1 MTRLSPRIVLA
12 AVAAAAALAVAAAV
26 PALTARPAAS
36 ARSVLPAAAAGTTIY
51 ACLTSR
57 HILTRVS
64 VGTPPVCPAGT
75 VPVRWRGQAGP
86 PVPSPSP
93 RASSPSPS
101 PTGTSPAPH
110 PSPTA
115 TSPSP
120 GPSPTGAACV
130 TSTHSGNCGP
140 YDYPAIS
147 NSNGYTTYVGN
158 NMWGCGPDTNTTSC
172 GPQTVAA
179 HDPGNWSATS
189 TQASGNTAVLTYPNV
204 QQVFT
209 KTTND
214 DPAISAFTS
223 ITSDFTETMN
233 PQAGTDAEAAYDV
246 WLSNT
251 SGPNEIMIWVDNAGR
266 GSGGAQQIATA
277 TIGGQAFTVY
287 QYGSGEIIFSMDQN
301 EQSGTV
307 NILATLKWLQGH
319 GQVSAA
325 AQLGQVD
332 FGFEI
337 CSTGGKPEKFAVSR
351 YTLTSNCGSA
361 GGCFG

>member
-1 MTRLSPRIVLA
+1 MTRSPRIILAAAAVAAVA
-12 AVAAAAALAVAAAV
+12 AVAAAVAV
-26 PALTARPAAS
+26 PALMAKPAATDR
-36 ARSVLPAAAAGTTIY
+36 AVTPAAAAGTTIY

-57 HILTRVS
+57 HTLVRVS
-64 VGTPPVCPAGT
+64 VTTPPACPVGT
-75 VPVRWRGQAGP
+75 VPVQWQGQAGQ
-86 PVPSPSP
+86 PVPTPS
-93 RASSPSPS
+93 AS
-101 PTGTSPAPH
+101 PTSKSAALGS
-110 PSPTA
+110 SPTA

-120 GPSPTGAACV
+120 GRPPAGAACV
-130 TSTHSGNCGP
+130 RSAHSGNCGP
-140 YDYPAIS
+140 YAYPPIS

-179 HDPGNWSATS
+179 YNPGNWSATS

-209 KTTND
+209 KTTNQ
-214 DPAISAFTS
+214 DPAISAFAS
-223 ITSDFTETMN
+223 ITSDLTETMN
-233 PQAGTDAEAAYDV
+233 PQAGTDAEAAYDI

-266 GSGGAQQIATA
+266 GNGGARQIGTA

-287 QYGSGEIIFSMDQN
+287 QYGGGEIIFSLDHN

-307 NILATLKWLQGH
+307 NILTTLKWLQGH
-319 GQVSAA
+319 GLVSAG

-351 YTLTSNCGSA
+351 YTLTGTCGPA